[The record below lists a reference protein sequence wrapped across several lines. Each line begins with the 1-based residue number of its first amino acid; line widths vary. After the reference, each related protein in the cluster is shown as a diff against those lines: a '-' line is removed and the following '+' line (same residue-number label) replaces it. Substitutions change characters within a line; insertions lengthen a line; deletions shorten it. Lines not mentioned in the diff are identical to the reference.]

1 MVRDELKNLSY
12 EELNELVEKD
22 IPVVGVYLENLDLKQ
37 LSVVKEYLLDS
48 KLVFENSAIKKIN
61 MNSVIFTKNVEFKN
75 CILGHADFKEMVF
88 NKNLTI
94 ENCTF
99 KKRLSL
105 EYLAVEQ
112 NVTLNN
118 VTFEEY
124 VDFSPASFCGDVLIK
139 NCKFL
144 KGTSLLS
151 RLVTFEKEPVIS
163 DCEGNLKV
171 YDDFFDDE
179 DEDVEVI

>member
-12 EELNELVEKD
+12 EELNELIEKN
-22 IPVVGVYLENLDLKQ
+22 IPVVGAYVEVLDLKQ
-37 LSVVKEYLLDS
+37 LSAVKEYLLDS
-48 KLVFENSAIKKIN
+48 KLTFENSAIKKIN
-61 MNSVIFTKNVEFKN
+61 MNSVIFTKDVEFKN
-75 CILGHADFKEMVF
+75 CIIGHADFKEMVF

-99 KKRLSL
+99 KKSLSL
-105 EYLAVEQ
+105 EYLTVEQ
-112 NVTLNN
+112 NLILDN
-118 VTFEEY
+118 VVFEQY
-124 VDFSPASFCGDVLIK
+124 VDFSPSSFSGDVVIR

-151 RLVTFEKEPVIS
+151 RLVTFDKEPIIT

-171 YDDFFDDE
+171 YDDFFDD